1 MVFRQNTQTKGDF
14 AVLCSQYIH
23 FPLAFFGLLCYTE
36 LSNRKERGM
45 RALKTLWS
53 LFASMFKIGL
63 FTFGGGYAMIGILE
77 REFVE
82 KKGWLSHDEFMDLIV
97 IAESTPG
104 PIAINCATYIGYK
117 VGKGSGSVAATLG
130 MVMPSLGIVYLISLF
145 FEQFLAITWVASA
158 FRGIQ
163 ACVVFLILSAG
174 LKMLKKMKKTAFSIA
189 VAALTFLCMVTF
201 WLLGVQFSSIFYI
214 LISGSIGLLIYAV
227 GYIKNKKNRPKNEVE
242 K

>member
-1 MVFRQNTQTKGDF
+1 
-14 AVLCSQYIH
+14 
-23 FPLAFFGLLCYTE
+23 
-36 LSNRKERGM
+36 M
-45 RALKTLWS
+45 RTLKMLWS

-63 FTFGGGYAMIGILE
+63 FTFGGGYAMISFLE

-82 KKGWLSHDEFMDLIV
+82 KKNWLSHDEFMDLIV

-117 VGKGSGSVAATLG
+117 VGKGSGAVVATLG
-130 MVMPSLGIVYLISLF
+130 MIVPSLSIIFLISLF
-145 FEQFLAITWVASA
+145 FEQFLAITWVSSA

-174 LKMLKKMKKTAFSIA
+174 LKMLKKMKKTAFSIT
-189 VAALTFLCMVTF
+189 VAALTFLCMVTL

-214 LISGSIGLLIYAV
+214 LISACLGLAVWGIGRA
-227 GYIKNKKNRPKNEVE
+227 KEQKKRPDREVE

>member
-1 MVFRQNTQTKGDF
+1 MH
-14 AVLCSQYIH
+14 I
-23 FPLAFFGLLCYTE
+23 
-36 LSNRKERGM
+36 
-45 RALKTLWS
+45 LKTAWS

-63 FTFGGGYAMIGILE
+63 FTFGGGYAMIVFLE

-82 KKGWLSHDEFMDLIV
+82 KRGWLSHDEFMDLIV

-117 VGKGSGSVAATLG
+117 VGKGSGAVAATLG
-130 MVMPSLGIVYLISLF
+130 MVLPSFGIIYLISLF
-145 FEQFLAITWVASA
+145 FEQFLSIGWVASA

-174 LKMLKKMKKTAFSIA
+174 LKMLKKMKKNAYA
-189 VAALTFLCMVTF
+189 VTVSSLTFLCMATF
-201 WLLGVQFSSIFYI
+201 WLLGVRFSSVFYI
-214 LISGSIGLLIYAV
+214 LISGGLGLAIWA
-227 GYIKNKKNRPKNEVE
+227 IKDRRAQMPDDDGEVE